1 MLAGQPEDRAM
12 QGCNPSAELEAGAG
26 GPWKH
31 GRHLPFL
38 EIMKVDLVMTVT
50 IDFPPD
56 IEAGLFAQARAQ
68 GIDVADYVRNLVR
81 KDVAANVHIE
91 SQSAHPVKKRKRL
104 SELFSVL
111 QGNDIDLSRNPSTGR
126 PVNL

>member
-1 MLAGQPEDRAM
+1 M
-12 QGCNPSAELEAGAG
+12 QGCNPSAALEAWAG

-31 GRHLPFL
+31 GRRLHSLRQSKS
-38 EIMKVDLVMTVT
+38 EHVMTVT

-56 IEAGLFAQARAQ
+56 IEAGLFAQAQAQ
-68 GIDVADYVRNLVR
+68 GLEVADYVRNLVR
-81 KDVAANVHIE
+81 KDVAANVHIG
-91 SQSAHPVKKRKRL
+91 SQSADPTKKRKRL

-111 QGNDIDLSRNPSTGR
+111 QGVDIDLSRNPSTGR